1 MDLQVGQIV
10 ISKAGRDKGVAFVV
24 TKLEGDYALLVDG
37 KSRRLDNPK
46 RKKTKHLQPM
56 NYMDKNLAQIITTG
70 AYLKDA
76 DFRATIK
83 MAFNKHL

>member
-10 ISKAGRDKGVAFVV
+10 ISKAGRDKGAAFVV

-46 RKKTKHLQPM
+46 RKKTKHLQPT
-56 NYMDKNLAQIITTG
+56 NYVDKNLAQIITTG